1 MTRRVRHKAKSAI
14 GPWNCDR
21 AQRPAA
27 DPFADCAS
35 GKDVL
40 PRYCT
45 GYRNVNSPIA
55 PGKYTLSLQADG
67 KTGVNEYKNS
77 RSGFRRSDFG
87 LSTGSQQDSCPIL
100 EIAPDQFASPNTEP
114 LSQPKRLSRVQREP
128 LKSLEPEF
136 PISTPFPNHTTAAL
150 SRQRQIALAGCLAST
165 APFAT

>member
-1 MTRRVRHKAKSAI
+1 M

-67 KTGVNEYKNS
+67 KTGVNEYKDS

-87 LSTGSQQDSCPIL
+87 LSTGSQQDPCPIRDRSGPVL
-100 EIAPDQFASPNTEP
+100 PNRKTN
-114 LSQPKRLSRVQREP
+114 SLSRGFGVIYKIR
-128 LKSLEPEF
+128 
-136 PISTPFPNHTTAAL
+136 
-150 SRQRQIALAGCLAST
+150 ST
-165 APFAT
+165 AELANLANRGC